1 MTSVNNSN
9 IKKDN
14 MSVFD
19 YFWNIEMD
27 KDGISF
33 SDAIKTLRLNRAKAL
48 KRLKNAGHPVKSD
61 NDILTLRQFETL
73 KKEYW
78 NGVISEF
85 EQEAAEINDEKNEI
99 DSMLENMKYF
109 TEHGEPIKGINN
121 HKAESRSE
129 LKERLAEIAKCPTD
143 YLVFDGAMCYS
154 RRFPNVEVTIE
165 HKCPTCGTIYK
176 YKDWGYDDIEK
187 IDRYVVEDRK
197 VDQYVDEIK
206 ALGYDIFVE
215 HMCKICYEKK
225 YGKLEN
231 SVSVNVLSFR
241 HLDDES
247 YITNIVN
254 SKDCMILAEFL
265 KGNNAYKGSQDE
277 TIWINRKRSIIERLI
292 GIIIEK

>member
-1 MTSVNNSN
+1 
-9 IKKDN
+9 
-14 MSVFD
+14 MSALD
-19 YFWNIEMD
+19 YYWNIEMD
-27 KDGISF
+27 KDGFSF
-33 SDAIKTLRLNRAKAL
+33 SDAIKTFKLNRDRAL
-48 KRLKNAGHPVKSD
+48 KCLKQAGHPVRSD
-61 NDILTLRQFETL
+61 NDILTLRQFESL
-73 KKEYW
+73 KREYW
-78 NGVISEF
+78 NSVISEF
-85 EQEAAEINDEKNEI
+85 EQKAVGVKTKEN
-99 DSMLENMKYF
+99 SLLENMKYL
-109 TEHGEPIKGINN
+109 TEHGGPIKGINN
-121 HKAESRSE
+121 HKAESRNE

-143 YLVFDGAMCYS
+143 YLVFDGAMCYA

-206 ALGYDIFVE
+206 ALGYDVFVE
-215 HMCKICYEKK
+215 HMCKNCYEKK

-247 YITNIVN
+247 YITNIV
-254 SKDCMILAEFL
+254 SSEDCMILSEFL

-277 TIWINRKRSIIERLI
+277 TIWINRERAIIERLI
-292 GIIIEK
+292 GIKIEK

>member
-1 MTSVNNSN
+1 
-9 IKKDN
+9 
-14 MSVFD
+14 MSVLD
-19 YFWNIEMD
+19 YYWNIEMD

-33 SDAIKTLRLNRAKAL
+33 SDAINTLKLNRDRAL
-48 KRLKNAGHPVKSD
+48 ECLKQAGHPVRSD
-61 NDILTLRQFETL
+61 NDILTLRQFESL
-73 KKEYW
+73 KREYW
-78 NGVISEF
+78 NCVISEL
-85 EQEAAEINDEKNEI
+85 EQKAVEVKTKKKEG
-99 DSMLENMKYF
+99 DSLLENMKYL
-109 TEHGEPIKGINN
+109 TEHGDPIKGINN

-129 LKERLAEIAKCPTD
+129 LEERLAEIAKSPTD